1 MSTPTLIR
9 FDDDFDAWE
18 SEFAEPA
25 RSFRPTRA
33 AERRGDREAIERELG
48 IVRHRS
54 HERRED

>member
-9 FDDDFDAWE
+9 SDDDFDAWE
-18 SEFAEPA
+18 SEFAEPKH
-25 RSFRPTRA
+25 RPTRA
-33 AERRGDREAIERELG
+33 AERRADREAIERQLG

>member
-1 MSTPTLIR
+1 MSLSTLTR
-9 FDDDFDAWE
+9 PADDFDEWE

-33 AERRGDREAIERELG
+33 AERRSGREVIERELG

-54 HERRED
+54 HEREA